1 MPQSRNDICS
11 TLTRQFRHH
20 LLDQGYARGT
30 VLQREGDVA
39 RLANLHPLLQVTA
52 DDLATYLSPART
64 AWRPEYRKRV
74 SASLRI
80 FFTWAHARG
89 LIDSNPALALAPV
102 RVPRA
107 IPRPVPE
114 AVVLSGFSA
123 GTLAERAM
131 LALGATL
138 GLRREEI
145 ASAHP
150 RNRSGATLRVVG
162 KNSDER
168 VLPLDDLTASLLH
181 ELEVEQGI
189 DSYYFPGRFGGHVH
203 PATVY
208 KWVKARLGGEWSTH
222 NLRHRAATIGLET
235 TGDIR
240 AVQEMLGH
248 RSITST
254 QLYTAV
260 TGTRILD
267 VVAATSLGEDSSSR
281 RVAGTPL
288 FATMK
293 LPTTDQEKLELAM
306 RLLAEVHSIERVH

>member
-150 RNRSGATLRVVG
+150 RNRSGATL
-162 KNSDER
+162 
-168 VLPLDDLTASLLH
+168 
-181 ELEVEQGI
+181 
-189 DSYYFPGRFGGHVH
+189 
-203 PATVY
+203 
-208 KWVKARLGGEWSTH
+208 
-222 NLRHRAATIGLET
+222 
-235 TGDIR
+235 
-240 AVQEMLGH
+240 
-248 RSITST
+248 
-254 QLYTAV
+254 
-260 TGTRILD
+260 
-267 VVAATSLGEDSSSR
+267 
-281 RVAGTPL
+281 
-288 FATMK
+288 
-293 LPTTDQEKLELAM
+293 
-306 RLLAEVHSIERVH
+306 

>member
-1 MPQSRNDICS
+1 
-11 TLTRQFRHH
+11 
-20 LLDQGYARGT
+20 
-30 VLQREGDVA
+30 
-39 RLANLHPLLQVTA
+39 
-52 DDLATYLSPART
+52 
-64 AWRPEYRKRV
+64 
-74 SASLRI
+74 
-80 FFTWAHARG
+80 
-89 LIDSNPALALAPV
+89 
-102 RVPRA
+102 
-107 IPRPVPE
+107 
-114 AVVLSGFSA
+114 
-123 GTLAERAM
+123 M

-181 ELEVEQGI
+181 ELEVEQGT

-240 AVQEMLGH
+240 AVQELLGH

-260 TGTRILD
+260 TGARILD

-281 RVAGTPL
+281 RIAGTPL

-293 LPTTDQEKLELAM
+293 RPATDQEKLELAM